1 MLWVDSLYPALIV
14 NWLTSPGGTRHR
26 INKVHFGDE
35 RQEKMLNVAIENQNG
50 WNYSSSA
57 PHKTGAGISTPKSIT
72 AHNRAQA
79 VFLCVKHSHIRIMV
93 RRAGQPQGWP
103 GSVMTGSANPVRL
116 TTHEISTSGGELIK
130 FIAEAAIMAATPTI
144 YHPDVTIENGRAVT
158 TSVAIAEFFGK
169 RHERVLDKIR
179 NLDCSAKFTEHN
191 FVSSEYTDS
200 TGRKLP
206 MYQITKNGFVFL
218 VMGFTGKKAAAFKEA
233 YIAEFDRM
241 EAELRQNNTPSADK
255 MIPGDGHTL
264 VVHFDEH
271 GNIKF
276 TETVP
281 DGAIVCTLETFRFY
295 LEKQGWTLVNRD
307 VIKNM
312 TVEQLL
318 NIH

>member
-1 MLWVDSLYPALIV
+1 MATI
-14 NWLTSPGGTRHR
+14 LTLS
-26 INKVHFGDE
+26 
-35 RQEKMLNVAIENQNG
+35 
-50 WNYSSSA
+50 
-57 PHKTGAGISTPKSIT
+57 
-72 AHNRAQA
+72 
-79 VFLCVKHSHIRIMV
+79 
-93 RRAGQPQGWP
+93 
-103 GSVMTGSANPVRL
+103 
-116 TTHEISTSGGELIK
+116 
-130 FIAEAAIMAATPTI
+130 
-144 YHPDVTIENGRAVT
+144 HPDVTIKNGRAVT

-241 EAELRQNNTPSADK
+241 EAELRQNNAPSPDK
-255 MIPGDGHTL
+255 MIHGDGRTM
-264 VVHFDEH
+264 VVHFDKF
-271 GNIKF
+271 GNVEF

-281 DGAIVCTLETFRFY
+281 DGAMVCTLDTFRFY
-295 LEKQGWTLVNRD
+295 LEKQGWTLVNPGA
-307 VIKNM
+307 IKNM

-318 NIH
+318 KIHC

>member
-1 MLWVDSLYPALIV
+1 
-14 NWLTSPGGTRHR
+14 
-26 INKVHFGDE
+26 
-35 RQEKMLNVAIENQNG
+35 MLNVAIENQNG
-50 WNYSSSA
+50 WNYSASA
-57 PHKTGAGISTPKSIT
+57 PHKTGAGIATPMFIM

-93 RRAGQPQGWP
+93 GRAGQPQGWP
-103 GSVMTGSANPVRL
+103 GSVMTGGCNPVRL
-116 TTHEISTSGGELIK
+116 TTPELQPLDGELIK
-130 FIAEAAIMAATPTI
+130 FIMEAAIMATI
-144 YHPDVTIENGRAVT
+144 PALSHPDVTIENGRAVT

-206 MYQITKNGFVFL
+206 MYQITRDGFAFL
-218 VMGFTGKKAAAFKEA
+218 AMGFTGKKAAAFKEA
-233 YIAEFDRM
+233 YIVEFNRM
-241 EAELRQNNTPSADK
+241 EAELRQNHTSPTDK
-255 MIPGDGHTL
+255 IIPGDGRTL

-281 DGAIVCTLETFRFY
+281 DGALVCTLDTFQFY
-295 LEKQGWTLVNRD
+295 LEKQGWTLVNRSA
-307 VIKNM
+307 IKNM

-318 NIH
+318 RIK

>member
-1 MLWVDSLYPALIV
+1 
-14 NWLTSPGGTRHR
+14 
-26 INKVHFGDE
+26 
-35 RQEKMLNVAIENQNG
+35 MLNVAIENQYG
-50 WNYSSSA
+50 WNYSSPA

-130 FIAEAAIMAATPTI
+130 FIAEAAIMATTPTI

-255 MIPGDGHTL
+255 MIPGDGRTL

>member
-1 MLWVDSLYPALIV
+1 
-14 NWLTSPGGTRHR
+14 
-26 INKVHFGDE
+26 
-35 RQEKMLNVAIENQNG
+35 MLNVAIENQNG
-50 WNYSSSA
+50 WNYSAPA
-57 PHKTGAGISTPKSIT
+57 PHKTGAGRGNPKSFT

-93 RRAGQPQGWP
+93 GRAGQPQGWP
-103 GSVMTGSANPVRL
+103 GSVMTGISTPVRL
-116 TTHEISTSGGELIK
+116 TTLMVVENLGGELIK
-130 FIAEAAIMAATPTI
+130 FIAEAAIMATI
-144 YHPDVTIENGRAVT
+144 LTLSHPDVTIKNGRAVT

-241 EAELRQNNTPSADK
+241 EEELRQNNTPSPDK
-255 MIPGDGHTL
+255 IIHGDGRTL
-264 VVHFDEH
+264 VIRLDEH

-281 DGAIVCTLETFRFY
+281 DGAMVCTLDTFQFY
-295 LEKQGWTLVNRD
+295 LEKQGWTLVNRSA
-307 VIKNM
+307 IKNM

-318 NIH
+318 KIHC

>member
-1 MLWVDSLYPALIV
+1 
-14 NWLTSPGGTRHR
+14 
-26 INKVHFGDE
+26 
-35 RQEKMLNVAIENQNG
+35 MLNVAIENQNG
-50 WNYSSSA
+50 WNYSAPA
-57 PHKTGAGISTPKSIT
+57 PHKTGAGRGNPKSFT

-93 RRAGQPQGWP
+93 GRAGQPQGWP
-103 GSVMTGSANPVRL
+103 GSVMTGISTPVRL
-116 TTHEISTSGGELIK
+116 TTLMVVENLGGELIK
-130 FIAEAAIMAATPTI
+130 FIAEAAIMATI
-144 YHPDVTIENGRAVT
+144 LTLSHPDVTIENGRAVT

-241 EAELRQNNTPSADK
+241 EAELRQNNTPPTDK
-255 MIPGDGHTL
+255 MIPGDGRTL
-264 VVHFDEH
+264 VVHFDER
-271 GNIKF
+271 GNIRF

-281 DGAIVCTLETFRFY
+281 DGALVCTLETFRFY

-307 VIKNM
+307 SIKNM

-318 NIH
+318 KIHC